1 MRLNGIHADPLERN
15 ECILKGMIC
24 GFLKTARIWF
34 SLSLSPPLSPPSA
47 PPPLSFPSI
56 SKNVSRG
63 GFMARGGK
71 FVIKGEA
78 VGSKV

>member
-1 MRLNGIHADPLERN
+1 MSLNGIHADPLERN

-24 GFLKTARIWF
+24 GFLKTARIW
-34 SLSLSPPLSPPSA
+34 LSLSVC
-47 PPPLSFPSI
+47 LSFPSI

>member
-1 MRLNGIHADPLERN
+1 MCLNGIHADPLERN

-24 GFLKTARIWF
+24 GFLKTARIWR
-34 SLSLSPPLSPPSA
+34 SLSLSLS
-47 PPPLSFPSI
+47 LSFPSI

-78 VGSKV
+78 VRSKV